1 MKLDINQEN
10 QTLIIR
16 RNLWFKLTK
25 DVCCVQHLFD
35 TRSKFFSDLIFLYL
49 LPLCIHVGDVYA
61 LQHVIQEAIC
71 SIIMHKIT
79 EDTWTCILQFFSQQ
93 KELSKAKSK
102 MQKMSEDHKKDNED
116 ALSRKIKEI
125 EELKKQLQESIEE
138 QERQAVQT
146 QAHKQVLEKITME
159 KEALQVRGRG
169 YTGQRS

>member
-1 MKLDINQEN
+1 
-10 QTLIIR
+10 
-16 RNLWFKLTK
+16 
-25 DVCCVQHLFD
+25 
-35 TRSKFFSDLIFLYL
+35 
-49 LPLCIHVGDVYA
+49 
-61 LQHVIQEAIC
+61 
-71 SIIMHKIT
+71 MHKIT
-79 EDTWTCILQFFSQQ
+79 ENAWTCLLQFFLKQ

-159 KEALQVRGRG
+159 KEALQVRDRG
-169 YTGQRS
+169 YSGQRSQMIDTGVKQVSEVSNEKYLGHRGQAYL